1 MDKNG
6 SGRISMTEL
15 GTLMEDLGKQKPTS
29 EDLKD
34 LMEELDDDKSGGV
47 EFNEFLKFMTK

>member
-1 MDKNG
+1 MA
-6 SGRISMTEL
+6 EL
-15 GTLMEDLGKQKPTS
+15 GILMEDLGQQRPSS

>member
-1 MDKNG
+1 
-6 SGRISMTEL
+6 MTEL

>member
-1 MDKNG
+1 MAELDK
-6 SGRISMTEL
+6 
-15 GTLMEDLGKQKPTS
+15 LMRDLGKESPSS

-47 EFNEFLKFMTK
+47 EFPEFLKFMTK